1 MKYFVKTLPYERN
14 LAMTRTR
21 QIFVALEGIDASGK
35 GVQSRR
41 LAERL
46 GAQRFSFPDYTT
58 PIGGLI
64 RAHLERKWAAHWDLG
79 LGRSIPNGDALIFQA
94 LQAVNRLELASEIMS
109 ALIEG
114 RSVVADRY
122 YGSGYVYGSADGL
135 DLEYLERLHRYLP
148 EPTHQILIDIDP
160 WISTERRPERR
171 DRYETDIDFMAKV
184 CGLYRKIWIRNR
196 WPIVDG
202 RGSVEEVES
211 RILEVL
217 TPSRPVQTL

>member
-1 MKYFVKTLPYERN
+1 MIH
-14 LAMTRTR
+14 R

-41 LAERL
+41 LAKHLEAER
-46 GAQRFSFPDYTT
+46 FTFPDYTT

-64 RAHLERKWAAHWDLG
+64 RDHLERKWAAQWEEWH
-79 LGRSIPNGDALIFQA
+79 GRCNPDGDALIFQA
-94 LQAVNRLELASEIMS
+94 LQAANRLELASEIMS

-160 WISTERRPERR
+160 ITSAIRRPDRR
-171 DRYETDIDFMAKV
+171 DRYEANPDFMAKV
-184 CGLYRKIWIRNR
+184 CGLYRKIWVAKG

-202 RGSVEEVES
+202 RGSVAEVES
-211 RILEVL
+211 RISEVL
-217 TPSRPVQTL
+217 WPKSPR

>member
-1 MKYFVKTLPYERN
+1 MP
-14 LAMTRTR
+14 R
-21 QIFVALEGIDASGK
+21 QLFIALEGIDAAGK

-41 LAERL
+41 LARRL
-46 GAQRFSFPDYTT
+46 EAQRFTFPDYTT

-64 RAHLERKWAAHWDLG
+64 RAHLERKWSAHWDQG
-79 LGRSIPNGDALIFQA
+79 LGRSIPNGEALIFQA
-94 LQAVNRLELASEIMS
+94 LQAANRLELASGILS
-109 ALIEG
+109 VLIEG

-122 YGSGYVYGSADGL
+122 YGSGLVYGSADGL

-160 WISTERRPERR
+160 ETSAARRPDRR
-171 DRYETDIDFMAKV
+171 DRYEADPDFIARV
-184 CGLYRKIWIRNR
+184 CGLYREIWIRNR

-202 RGSVEEVES
+202 RGSVADVES

-217 TPSRPVQTL
+217 RPPAQKLETT